1 MNLELEPTYIVTY
14 MKEIQD
20 TVNEI
25 SKLDKGESS
34 EWLTKLNRGIWLDS
48 IKLKTQF
55 VINYIERRL
64 MEHEMQLRELEEDM
78 KFFRTEAIEDIYY
91 EAKDFKGE
99 IGG

>member
-1 MNLELEPTYIVTY
+1 

-48 IKLKTQF
+48 IKFKAQF
-55 VINYIERRL
+55 VINYIERIEQ
-64 MEHEMQLRELEEDM
+64 EHLIELKELERDM
-78 KFFRTEAIEDIYY
+78 QFFRDPVEIYQEANDVR
-91 EAKDFKGE
+91 GE
-99 IGG
+99 MDV